1 MTLQIRLGLAPEHRP
16 VAARIYWEAFGSK
29 LGRVMGPEPRAMAYL
44 ARVMRSDH
52 AITAVDGGE
61 LVGLAG
67 FKTAKGAFAEGG
79 WPDMR
84 ATYGLI
90 GAGWRMA
97 LLAALSHEVDN
108 QRFLVD
114 GICVARDHRGRGIG
128 RALVEM
134 LCAEAEARGH
144 DAIRLEVID
153 TNIRARALY
162 ERLGFRVI
170 KHDRLGLL
178 RHAFGFE
185 SAATMVCELAEHN
198 APRP

>member
-1 MTLQIRLGLAPEHRP
+1 MTVQIRLGLAPEHRP

-52 AITAVDGGE
+52 AITAVEGGE

-84 ATYGLI
+84 ATYGLV

-185 SAATMVCELAEHN
+185 SAATMVCNLTEHGP
-198 APRP
+198 PRP